1 MSGINFIRRFV
12 INQMTKKSD
21 NGIMI
26 TLPDRKKVDLNTSIT
41 AERLMRN
48 GIDPNAITSP
58 QQVENILNQ
67 LNKPRVIPADS
78 PEGRG
83 ITNALLRRGQVVD
96 LQGRKIDTSKPIV
109 GGKQMDVEPVNNKFV
124 DYTISSMNKMEPIDA
139 MKEANKIL
147 KREGPYKDLTTQQ
160 AKKILDDTED
170 HIFERNIKPKETDI
184 TLDEASST
192 LDQEIKNAYN
202 KAVREGKFKGT
213 EEDFRNKID
222 DMMDEDFA
230 AGGRVGL
237 KSGMSRRAFLQ
248 LMGGVGAGIGAAKTG
263 ILKMFGKGAGKQAA
277 KEIIS
282 TPNVPGKPEWFDSL
296 VNKVITQGDDVS
308 KNFATQD
315 RQVVHRVF
323 LDKDGKVIDAKQAD
337 KLRQE
342 GNVYDV
348 EDITVTRNLDDGQI
362 RVNYYSDKNMG
373 AGDVELIYKPGQ
385 ADEMTKGKTPDTFE
399 AVEAEPR
406 VVNFDGDIEYDGENL
421 VNNIDDLYSDTN
433 KLKQFARGDKKPT
446 LKEFIE
452 SRKKKAIVE
461 EVNSSDVGA
470 TEYLSNK
477 YGEPIYDLPD
487 VDPPEFAS
495 GGIARMLGE

>member
-78 PEGRG
+78 PEGKG
-83 ITNALLRRGQVVD
+83 ITDALLRRRGQVVD

-109 GGKQMDVEPVNNKFV
+109 GGKQMDVEPVNDKFV

-237 KSGMSRRAFLQ
+237 KAGMSRRAFLA
-248 LMGGVGAGIGAAKTG
+248 LMGGAGAGIGAAKTG
-263 ILKMFGKGAGKQAA
+263 LLKLFGKGAGKQITEKAVESA
-277 KEIIS
+277 GS
-282 TPNVPGKPEWFDSL
+282 GTPPPYFFKL
-296 VNKVITQGDDVS
+296 VDKIKKMGDDVTERAAT
-308 KNFATQD
+308 KN
-315 RQVVHRVF
+315 REVVTEYKNYRLTEDVTTGEKTIQRV
-323 LDKDGKVIDAKQAD
+323 KM
-337 KLRQE
+337 
-342 GNVYDV
+342 
-348 EDITVTRNLDDGQI
+348 DDG
-362 RVNYYSDKNMG
+362 NPEYYDEVLAEETYMN
-373 AGDVELIYKPGQ
+373 YKPGKGQ
-385 ADEMTKGKTPDTFE
+385 SDEVSGRVADEYTEDTSYIRTSGPQKGE
-399 AVEAEPR
+399 
-406 VVNFDGDIEYDGENL
+406 
-421 VNNIDDLYSDTN
+421 
-433 KLKQFARGDKKPT
+433 
-446 LKEFIE
+446 
-452 SRKKKAIVE
+452 
-461 EVNSSDVGA
+461 
-470 TEYLSNK
+470 
-477 YGEPIYDLPD
+477 IYDTVDGVPED
-487 VDPPEFAS
+487 VLEEIGEKKVISKKAS
-495 GGIARMLGE
+495 GGIAGMLGE

>member
-67 LNKPRVIPADS
+67 LNKPKVISADS

-109 GGKQMDVEPVNNKFV
+109 GGKQMDVEPINNKFV

-230 AGGRVGL
+230 TGGRVGL
-237 KSGMSRRAFLQ
+237 KAGMSRRAFLA
-248 LMGGVGAGIGAAKTG
+248 LMGGAGAGIGAAKTG
-263 ILKMFGKGAGKQAA
+263 LLKLFGKGAGKQAA
-277 KEIIS
+277 KEIVK
-282 TPNVPGKPEWFDSL
+282 TPPVAGKPEWFDSL
-296 VNKVITQGDDVS
+296 VNKVILQGDDVS
-308 KNFATQD
+308 KNLGIKE
-315 RQVVHRVF
+315 RQVVHR
-323 LDKDGKVIDAKQAD
+323 LKIDD
-337 KLRQE
+337 ME
-342 GNVYDV
+342 DVTVY
-348 EDITVTRNLDDGQI
+348 RNLDDGEI
-362 RVNYYSDKNMG
+362 
-373 AGDVELIYKPGQ
+373 
-385 ADEMTKGKTPDTFE
+385 
-399 AVEAEPR
+399 
-406 VVNFDGDIEYDGENL
+406 
-421 VNNIDDLYSDTN
+421 
-433 KLKQFARGDKKPT
+433 
-446 LKEFIE
+446 
-452 SRKKKAIVE
+452 
-461 EVNSSDVGA
+461 
-470 TEYLSNK
+470 
-477 YGEPIYDLPD
+477 
-487 VDPPEFAS
+487 
-495 GGIARMLGE
+495 

>member
-78 PEGRG
+78 PEGKG
-83 ITNALLRRGQVVD
+83 ITDALLRRRGQVVD

-109 GGKQMDVEPVNNKFV
+109 GGKQMDVEPVNDKFV
-124 DYTISSMNKMEPIDA
+124 NYTISSMNKMEPMDA

-237 KSGMSRRAFLQ
+237 KAGMSRRAFLA
-248 LMGGVGAGIGAAKTG
+248 LMGGAGAGIGAAKTG
-263 ILKMFGKGAGKQAA
+263 LLKLFGKGVGKQAA
-277 KEIIS
+277 KEIVK

-296 VNKVITQGDDVS
+296 VNKVILQGDDVTKKLS
-308 KNFATQD
+308 VQD
-315 RQVVHRVF
+315 RQVVHS
-323 LDKDGKVIDAKQAD
+323 LKIDD
-337 KLRQE
+337 MDDVT
-342 GNVYDV
+342 VY
-348 EDITVTRNLDDGQI
+348 RNLDDGQI
-362 RVNYYSDKNMG
+362 RVSYDSPDNMG
-373 AGDVELIYKPGQ
+373 EQSVELVFKPGI
-385 ADEMTKGKTPDTFE
+385 ADETTKGKPADQFY

-406 VVNFDGDIEYDGENL
+406 GVRMGPDDYEIEFDGENL
-421 VNNIDDLYSDTN
+421 VDDVNELISDTSR
-433 KLKQFARGDKKPT
+433 LKQFARGDKKPT
-446 LKEFIE
+446 LKEFVE
-452 SRKKKAIVE
+452 SKKKKDQTRALNKDQVE
-461 EVNSSDVGA
+461 QA
-470 TEYLSNK
+470 EYLETK
-477 YGEPIYDLPD
+477 YGPAPD
-487 VDPPEFAS
+487 EGDPNFQNFDMSEDFAS